1 MLHSGTPYRRD
12 DRQTI
17 RVPVVMPLVEV
28 DVDEKGFL
36 SVTLDHEPYSGEE
49 SLTRDDLKRVLD
61 DIADD
66 LGTAVRVE
74 VREADRSAFTD
85 IVTPSQALPEPPR
98 KPSSIKPGR
107 VEPEPEPEPV
117 KLIRD
122 VTASVGEV
130 AGDGFLP
137 NEDVAVAVIVA
148 HQTATTDGTARLR
161 LPPALLEAH
170 PGLVVFM
177 GRESGTVLVSS
188 STSGSN
194 VNGGAA

>member
-1 MLHSGTPYRRD
+1 MSMLHTGAPYRRD

-28 DVDEKGFL
+28 DVDENGFL
-36 SVTLDHEPYSGEE
+36 SVTLDHEPYSAQD
-49 SLTRDDLKRVLD
+49 SLTRDDLKRVVD

-85 IVTPSQALPEPPR
+85 IVTPSHRAVPETPSKPATVKPR
-98 KPSSIKPGR
+98 P
-107 VEPEPEPEPV
+107 VEPEPV
-117 KLIRD
+117 KLIRGI
-122 VTASVGEV
+122 TTSAGEV
-130 AGDGFLP
+130 TGDGFLP
-137 NEDVAVAVIVA
+137 NEDVAGARIVA
-148 HQTATTDGTARLR
+148 HQPTTTDGTARLR

-188 STSGSN
+188 STSGS
-194 VNGGAA
+194 VSGGAA